1 MNLGLIGKSLVHS
14 FSVAYFEAKF
24 QELALK
30 NHHYHNCELAQIE
43 DFPSLAQRRNWS
55 GFNVTIP
62 YKEQIIPFLNSLSAE
77 AQAIGAVNTLV
88 PEADGWRGYNTD
100 YLGFQKAIKEQWP
113 QLKVKKALVLGTGGA
128 AKAVVYALE
137 QWGSEVQLVSR
148 SPKGQEINYQEAGRR
163 IHDFDLVV
171 NTTPLGTYPALE
183 ELPPL
188 NLPQQLE
195 EQFFIDLI
203 YNPQESRWLRMA
215 AERGAQTQN
224 GAAMLKWQAEYAWS
238 LWQDARNR

>member
-1 MNLGLIGKSLVHS
+1 
-14 FSVAYFEAKF
+14 
-24 QELALK
+24 
-30 NHHYHNCELAQIE
+30 
-43 DFPSLAQRRNWS
+43 
-55 GFNVTIP
+55 
-62 YKEQIIPFLNSLSAE
+62 
-77 AQAIGAVNTLV
+77 
-88 PEADGWRGYNTD
+88 
-100 YLGFQKAIKEQWP
+100 
-113 QLKVKKALVLGTGGA
+113 
-128 AKAVVYALE
+128 
-137 QWGSEVQLVSR
+137 VSR